1 MLCLGRSIAV
11 LIIGRTLQGISA
23 AVVFTVGMALLVDT
37 VGPTEIAQSMGYV
50 SLSVSLA
57 ILIAPLLGGVIYHKG
72 GYYAVFYL
80 SFGMIVLDIILRLLL
95 IEKKIAR
102 QWAVADEP
110 PAETTVANAS
120 LEEGIQA
127 SNDRSATFTNSQL
140 QRPSGE
146 ETAASSVVQPSIK
159 RLIPPALTLLSS
171 RRLLSAMWCSLAQS
185 LLMTSWDA
193 TLPLRVANLFGW
205 NSLGAGLIFLPFVLP
220 SFSAPF
226 IGMYVDRKGPRL
238 PAALGFFLA
247 VPPVVLLR
255 LVDHSGIRQ
264 IVLLSS
270 LLALLGFTLT
280 MAMVPYLAEVSYV
293 VMAKEKA
300 RPGTFGKRGAY
311 AQAYGIYNCAFSG
324 GMVLG
329 PLWGGFVVSGAGW
342 GTMTWSLALAS
353 AVSVVP
359 AVLWTGGWIGDV
371 GRKGEREREKTAM
384 TAAVAAAAAAVA
396 TATATATTATATVEP
411 ISEKEAQPGDKPTDN
426 GNGGIEICTSSA

>member
-1 MLCLGRSIAV
+1 MPFLFGLLALAGATLMLCLGRSIAV

-23 AVVFTVGMALLVDT
+23 AIVFTVGLALLVDT
-37 VGPTEIAQSMGYV
+37 VGPTEIAQSMGYL
-50 SLSVSLA
+50 SLSISLA

-95 IEKKIAR
+95 IEKKVAR
-102 QWAVADEP
+102 QWAVGDEP
-110 PAETTVANAS
+110 PTEIVATNNSS
-120 LEEGIQA
+120 LEAGNQTSI
-127 SNDRSATFTNSQL
+127 DRSAFMESEL

-146 ETAASSVVQPSIK
+146 RTAASSMLQPSIK

-171 RRLLSAMWCSLAQS
+171 RRLLSALWCSLVQS
-185 LLMTSWDA
+185 ILMTSWDA
-193 TLPLRVANLFGW
+193 TLPLRVAKLFGW
-205 NSLGAGLIFLPFVLP
+205 NSLGAGLIFLPFILP

-238 PAALGFFLA
+238 PAALGFLLA
-247 VPPVVLLR
+247 IPPVVLLR

-329 PLWGGFVVSGAGW
+329 PLWGGFVVSSAGW
-342 GTMTWSLALAS
+342 GTMTWSLAVIS
-353 AVSVVP
+353 AVSIVP
-359 AVLWTGGWIGDV
+359 AALWTGGWIGE
-371 GRKGEREREKTAM
+371 GRGRWKEKVNDNENGERAEP
-384 TAAVAAAAAAVA
+384 AVA
-396 TATATATTATATVEP
+396 TANTTVTTS
-411 ISEKEAQPGDKPTDN
+411 IEASMSDKKAKVKT
-426 GNGGIEICTSSA
+426 G